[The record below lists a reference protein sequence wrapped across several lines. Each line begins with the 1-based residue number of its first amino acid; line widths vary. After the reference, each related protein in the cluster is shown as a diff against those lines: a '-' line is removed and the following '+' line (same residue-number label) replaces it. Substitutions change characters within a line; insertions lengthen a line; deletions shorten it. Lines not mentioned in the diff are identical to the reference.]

1 MYTKKQFPWNG
12 GLTIEFYQFFW
23 HNMKDFY
30 RNSINYSQMKKEFS
44 VSQKQVIIKLI
55 EKIVRLKG
63 YVKNWCPVILLNVD
77 YKIDLKAFSTRIK
90 IVLPSLVSIK
100 QTAYVNNIF
109 IGETGR
115 LISDIV
121 EVMDIQE
128 MDF

>member
-1 MYTKKQFPWNG
+1 
-12 GLTIEFYQFFW
+12 
-23 HNMKDFY
+23 
-30 RNSINYSQMKKEFS
+30 MKKEFS

-90 IVLPSLVSIK
+90 IVLLSLVSIK
-100 QTAYVNNIF
+100 QTDYVNNIF

-121 EVMDIQE
+121 EVMDLQE